1 MDKSL
6 CIQRMGKLDAKI
18 ECSDD
23 GKITAYFKLAE
34 EVDYYYIFLQKDSYD
49 FTKYG
54 LNTGV
59 KLT

>member
-1 MDKSL
+1 
-6 CIQRMGKLDAKI
+6 MGKLDAKI

-49 FTKYG
+49 
-54 LNTGV
+54 LRNTD
-59 KLT
+59 